1 MVYLWAQRRVDQFAG
16 CWWVG
21 KQVSMLKVQGCW
33 SKVQASIGSQAAAA
47 AGARERWTVQC
58 PVLSRK
64 AGAELPGGW
73 GGCRCRGEKQCT
85 PHCTALPGQ
94 GCRVVGECAG
104 TRGTP
109 WYGGWWAPLVAAWS
123 AACCRCSREV
133 DSAMPCTAPQGWSR
147 AAGCAGSPAL
157 EGAGADVDGAT
168 VLGSTALTGNCLP
181 FGSPGAVGN
190 THRTAVV
197 ARAPHLSFAVP
208 PEVSRWQKGGW

>member
-1 MVYLWAQRRVDQFAG
+1 
-16 CWWVG
+16 
-21 KQVSMLKVQGCW
+21 MLKVQGCW
-33 SKVQASIGSQAAAA
+33 SKMQASIGSQAAAA
-47 AGARERWTVQC
+47 VGARGGVQC
-58 PVLSRK
+58 NALYCPARPERSCRVVGED
-64 AGAELPGGW
+64 AGVM
-73 GGCRCRGEKQCT
+73 GEKQCT

-197 ARAPHLSFAVP
+197 ARAPHLSSAVP
-208 PEVSRWQKGGW
+208 PELSRWQKGGW